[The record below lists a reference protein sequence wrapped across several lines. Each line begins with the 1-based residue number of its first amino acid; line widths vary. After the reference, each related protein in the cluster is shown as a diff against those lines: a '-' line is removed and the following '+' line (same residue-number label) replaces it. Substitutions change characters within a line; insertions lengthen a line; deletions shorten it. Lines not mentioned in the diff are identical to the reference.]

1 MSFSS
6 KELFA
11 AASTTFSDENYFMTL
26 FSEYRIEVVVNSTES
41 KSFLAGQFPHLYQK
55 KGCHEKSYLF
65 SSYQVKIGC
74 IFQKKKHV
82 VFSSKYF
89 ELGCVFISN
98 TGKDREQGIP
108 KRRFRPGSSL
118 QQVNLVFRR
127 KLHHDFIF
135 GISY

>member
-1 MSFSS
+1 
-6 KELFA
+6 
-11 AASTTFSDENYFMTL
+11 MTL
-26 FSEYRIEVVVNSTES
+26 FSEYRIEVIVNWTES

-89 ELGCVFISN
+89 DVALVQGAILYWAVFSYQIQERTVN
-98 TGKDREQGIP
+98 RVFHNFVFVQGALCSRSTSFSDENYIMILFLEY
-108 KRRFRPGSSL
+108 RIEVI
-118 QQVNLVFRR
+118 VN
-127 KLHHDFIF
+127 
-135 GISY
+135 